1 MPNSRIYL
9 DHNATTPLAPE
20 VKKNLSRWAELFG
33 NPSSIHWGGRGPKTA
48 MRDARRALAT
58 MIGADPLEIVFT
70 SGGSEANNLAIKGV
84 FYSLPRERNHYLL
97 SSVEHPSVTE
107 AMQFLRRQG
116 AEVEVFDVGPH
127 GALDL
132 ERFKSKLRPSTALV
146 SCMLAN
152 NETGAV
158 FPVRKMAKL
167 AHEAGALFHSDCVQA
182 LGKLSFDVRA
192 MGVDL
197 ASFSGHKFYSLKGAG
212 ALYARKGL
220 VLEPLIHGGG
230 QERHR
235 RAGTENVLA
244 IAALGHMALHAGDV
258 RAKGEAL
265 ARLRDCFE
273 AQVLARIGGVHINSK
288 DVQRLPNTS
297 SLVIEGVEGETLL
310 MNLDMEGFAV
320 STGAA
325 CSSGSPEP
333 SPTLL
338 AMGITRRE
346 AQSSL
351 RVSFGWENTEADVD
365 EFIETLVRVVARQR
379 GFAASESQS
388 ELQQEAPSATL

>member
-1 MPNSRIYL
+1 MPNNRIYL
-9 DHNATTPLAPE
+9 DHNATTPLDPE
-20 VKKNLSRWAELFG
+20 VKRHLSEWAELFG

-48 MRDARRALAT
+48 MRDARKHFAA
-58 MIGADPLEIVFT
+58 MIGGDPLEIVFT

-84 FYSLPRERNHYLL
+84 FYTRPKERNHYLF
-97 SSVEHPSVTE
+97 SSVEHPSVTQ
-107 AMQFLRRQG
+107 AMDFLRRQG
-116 AEVEVFDVGPH
+116 AEVEVFDVGFH

-132 ERFKSKLRPSTALV
+132 DLFKSKLRPTTALV

-182 LGKLSFDVRA
+182 LGKISFDVKSL
-192 MGVDL
+192 GVDL

-220 VLEPLIHGGG
+220 TIEPLIHGGG

-235 RAGTENVLA
+235 RAGTENTLA
-244 IAALGHMALHAGDV
+244 IAALGHMATKATLV
-258 RAKGEAL
+258 RAKGEEL
-265 ARLRDCFE
+265 ARLRDRFE
-273 AQVLARIGGVHINSK
+273 AAILERIPGAHVTSK

-297 SLVIEGVEGETLL
+297 SLVLDGVEGETLL

-338 AMGITRRE
+338 AMGLTRRE

-351 RVSFGWENTEADVD
+351 RVSFGWQTTDAQVD

-379 GFAASESQS
+379 RFTAAESQR
-388 ELQQEAPSATL
+388 EAPSAALQ